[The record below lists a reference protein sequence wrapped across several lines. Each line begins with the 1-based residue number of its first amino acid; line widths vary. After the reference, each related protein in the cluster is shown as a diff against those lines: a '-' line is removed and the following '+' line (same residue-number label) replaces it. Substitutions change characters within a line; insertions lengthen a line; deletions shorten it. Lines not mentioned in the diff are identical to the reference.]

1 MSLGPF
7 LHLLIKL
14 FALVRDGACSI
25 FNIVKILHLLDG
37 GCVEILARRDGNF
50 QLRHRAPPAEDETES
65 FVYIS
70 VVYGSL
76 EAAEA
81 AARRKYKL

>member
-1 MSLGPF
+1 M
-7 LHLLIKL
+7 LHL
-14 FALVRDGACSI
+14 S
-25 FNIVKILHLLDG
+25 DG

-50 QLRHRAPPAEDETES
+50 QLRHRAAPAEDETVS

-81 AARRKYKL
+81 AARQKYKL